1 MVLFYNIAF
10 LKSIGGSDQVEVRK
24 DAVYRAA
31 LDVSGAGN
39 NSKIH
44 TSFHSPCYPP
54 SNFLDIHQLSR
65 DLGPILHSSLMNILL
80 HVSDRKFSSVNI
92 TACFISSFPY
102 RLLQN
107 PYPPHK
113 VHTSFIGVSYGCSVC
128 AHEQGFAAVCGTFPV
143 LPFVL
148 GLSYSMAAKALLHTR
163 SWRLN
168 RWSQK

>member
-44 TSFHSPCYPP
+44 TSFHSPWYPP

-107 PYPPHK
+107 PYPPTKSIH
-113 VHTSFIGVSYGCSVC
+113 HLLECHMGAPY
-128 AHEQGFAAVCGTFPV
+128 V
-143 LPFVL
+143 LM
-148 GLSYSMAAKALLHTR
+148 SKALQLR
-163 SWRLN
+163 VAPCLFCLLYSVFPRAWQPRPYCI
-168 RWSQK
+168 QEVGG